1 MAKLLEIGVAE
12 ALHKQTKRMSQRSVS
27 TKIRP
32 FRTNISLMHQLILR
46 FNSTMEDRRGEAEAD
61 REESFFR
68 QVLRRLLRSYNF
80 KVVSKR
86 KVMVAR

>member
-1 MAKLLEIGVAE
+1 MAKLLKIGVAE
-12 ALHKQTKRMSQRSVS
+12 ALHKQTKRMSQHSVS

-32 FRTNISLMHQLILR
+32 FRTNISLMQLIHQ
-46 FNSTMEDRRGEAEAD
+46 FNLSMVDRRGEVEAD
-61 REESFFR
+61 REESFYW